1 MQMDKIQTLTFVVND
16 AKPGAAELAGRLDQ
30 LARKA
35 GVQTRSTIHHP
46 IEDEALEDQDACCVI
61 GGDGTL
67 LGVVPQA
74 VRLGV
79 PIFGIRMGNLGFL
92 ATFSP
97 DEALEKFV
105 PLLEGAYRKEKRQ
118 LLQCACPGNDP
129 VIALNDV
136 VIKGE
141 DASRLVSL
149 SVQADRELVTEYFCD
164 GLIISTPT
172 GSTAY
177 NLSAG
182 GPLLHPNAE
191 VVVMTPI
198 CPHTLGN
205 RSVVLAANTQLEVS
219 WKRSGT
225 HPQVKVDGYLSLR
238 PEGYGDAPIT
248 LTPYREPLTL
258 LQSPRH
264 SHFSV
269 VRNRLNWR

>member
-1 MQMDKIQTLTFVVND
+1 MEKIRTITFVVNN
-16 AKPGAAELAGRLDQ
+16 AKPGAAELTARLEK
-30 LARKA
+30 LARDA
-35 GVQTRSTIHHP
+35 GVKTRSTIHHP
-46 IEDEALEDQDACCVI
+46 IEDQALAGQDACCII

-79 PIFGIRMGNLGFL
+79 PVLGIRMGNLGFL

-105 PLLEGAYRKEKRQ
+105 PLLQGAYQIENRQ
-118 LLQCACPGNDP
+118 LLECCCPGNDK
-129 VIALNDV
+129 VVALNDV

-149 SVQADRELVTEYFCD
+149 SVEADGEFVTEYFCD
-164 GLIISTPT
+164 GLIISSPT

-182 GPLLHPNAE
+182 GPLLHPDAE
-191 VVVMTPI
+191 VVSMTPI

-205 RSVVLAANTQLEVS
+205 RSVVLPRKTHLQVDWKQSAA
-219 WKRSGT
+219 
-225 HPQVKVDGYLSLR
+225 HPQVKVDGYLTLR
-238 PEGYGDAPIT
+238 PDIDKKSAISISPAKKK
-248 LTPYREPLTL
+248 LAL
-258 LQSPRH
+258 LQSPGH
-264 SHFSV
+264 SHFAV
-269 VRNRLNWR
+269 VRNRLNWK